1 MLLQHLL
8 RRAPAAAC
16 TVLTASYAQHAYT
29 QQGPCDDGLEEDDDA
44 GFDGPRRHTLA
55 DPNRYDSIVI
65 GCGVSGT
72 AAVEEVAKRAPRG
85 HRCLV
90 LESDAFAV
98 RRCEALAAEVGYDT
112 IDCIRARA
120 ESLNPLLR
128 QVRTTEGDEFF
139 YGRNCLISTGAAAAV
154 PPPGFVDE
162 KCFASVRCI
171 GHGEAADA
179 AAVRDA
185 FSVAKRG
192 GRVCVVG
199 GSWQAV
205 ALAAAVARAAPAETA
220 ADSATLVFPEPTP
233 IGARLPKDLGKK
245 LRKRLEKRG
254 VNVIALHQIR
264 YVGPADDN
272 KKASHAVYLARADD
286 AMKTSQCRADL
297 VVVAGGEH
305 VQQVQVSA
313 RDARSAPRGSTAL
326 EVVKATR
333 LDDATQRRPIFV
345 NEELSAG
352 GSVLACGDA
361 AATPCRLE
369 TTTSALVN
377 TTTHGQRGAVIA
389 VETGTP
395 HAVGTGKAAGA
406 VLATGDGSS
415 AAKVLAG
422 LTPTLAAD
430 MRSTLG
436 WHVGFV
442 GKCDA
447 ALEAHVFA
455 SKSIDVAIYV
465 EKTDLSGGG
474 SFRRIPMGVVVVA
487 KNRELDAAQAADSA
501 AVGLRAHLTAPPP
514 DEHPDETYRNDVDF
528 LRGLAAAVAA
538 AAGTDD
544 FSLKHSQIIS
554 RADRLGPRYW
564 DGQGAADT
572 ALFSRGGRTEMRAKR
587 VAGAFQMQVRKG
599 AVQEL
604 DDRRKAAAAVEAG
617 MERLVS
623 AAKEAAGG
631 DS

>member
-1 MLLQHLL
+1 MLLLQHLL
-8 RRAPAAAC
+8 RRAPAAAAA
-16 TVLTASYAQHAYT
+16 TFTASYARA
-29 QQGPCDDGLEEDDDA
+29 QGPMLADDGLDDDDDQ
-44 GFDGPRRHTLA
+44 GFEGPRRHTLA

-72 AAVEEVAKRAPRG
+72 AAVEAVAKHAERG

-98 RRCEALAAEVGYDT
+98 RRCEALSAEVGSDI
-112 IDCIRARA
+112 IDCVRARA

-128 QVRTTEGDEFF
+128 QVRTTQGDE
-139 YGRNCLISTGAAAAV
+139 YSYAKKCLVATGAAAAV

-162 KCFASVRCI
+162 LCVESVRCL

-220 ADSATLVFPEPTP
+220 GESASLVFPEATP

-254 VNVIALHQIR
+254 VTVIALHQIR
-264 YVGPADDN
+264 YVGPNEDN
-272 KKASHAVYLARADD
+272 RKASHAVYLARADD
-286 AMKTSQCRADL
+286 AMKTTRCSADL

-333 LDDATQRRPIFV
+333 LDDATRRRPIFV

-352 GSVLACGDA
+352 ASVLACGDA

-395 HAVGTGKAAGA
+395 HAVGTGNAAGR

-455 SKSIDVAIYV
+455 SKSVDVAIYV
-465 EKTDLSGGG
+465 EKTDLGTGA
-474 SFRRIPMGVVVVA
+474 FRRVPMGVVVVA
-487 KNRELDAAQAADSA
+487 KNRDLDAAAAADAA
-501 AVGLRAHLTAPPP
+501 AVGLRAHMEPPAP
-514 DEHPDETYRNDVDF
+514 DEHSDVTYRNDVDF
-528 LRGLAAAVAA
+528 LRGLAASIAA

-544 FSLKHSQIIS
+544 FSLKHSQVIS

-572 ALFSRGGRTEMRAKR
+572 ALFSRGGKTEMRSKR
-587 VAGAFQMQVRKG
+587 VAGAFSAQMGKG
-599 AVQEL
+599 AAQEL
-604 DDRRKAAAAVEAG
+604 DDRRKAQAAVEAG
-617 MERLVS
+617 MGRLVA
-623 AAKEAAGG
+623 AAKEAAAGG